1 MVIRE
6 YPSVPPGLRR
16 VTVVNDSPEFL
27 ALMGELL
34 EAERYHASL
43 IDADGIS
50 SIAPI
55 RATEPDLLIV
65 DLRLRGAEISGWD
78 VLQAIR
84 SDPDLGELP
93 VIICTADH
101 VELRNRAEAMAEM
114 PEVEVLLK
122 PFEVDELDA
131 MVRRLIG

>member
-1 MVIRE
+1 MVVRE

-27 ALMGELL
+27 ELMGELL

-43 IDADGIS
+43 IDADEIS

-65 DLRLRGAEISGWD
+65 DLRLRGAEISGWE

-84 SDPDLGELP
+84 SDPDLSELP

-101 VELRNRAEAMAEM
+101 VELRNRAEEMAEM

-122 PFEVDELDA
+122 PFKVDELDA